1 MSVMQ
6 VRIVS
11 VAVLQFFVPMFVGMW
26 YFAAVFVVSWFLA
39 AGVLVKVMKIVQML
53 VFMLGFFM
61 NMGVFM
67 PLADVQVNT
76 NAH

>member
-1 MSVMQ
+1 M
-6 VRIVS
+6 
-11 VAVLQFFVPMFVGMW
+11 LQAFVPMFVGMG
-26 YFAAVFVVSWFLA
+26 YFAAVFSVSWFVS
-39 AGVLVKVMKIVQML
+39 AGMLVIVMQIVQML

-61 NMGVFM
+61 NVGMFM